1 MASIV
6 ISGDTSGAVTLT
18 VPATAGTRT
27 ATFPAATG
35 TVMVS
40 GNIPAFSAYNT
51 IATSMPNATFV
62 KLQNSAEEFDTANC
76 YDNATN
82 YRFTPNVAGYY
93 QLNATW
99 ACATNTS
106 VMLIAIYKNGTLAK
120 AGNQMVNNGAFVQA
134 CISTLIYF
142 NGSTDYVELYGYQ
155 AGGTTVTAYTGSQPA
170 YGYFQGFL
178 ARDT

>member
-1 MASIV
+1 MPLTLNGTTGI
-6 ISGDTSGAVTLT
+6 TEPTGA
-18 VPATAGTRT
+18 A
-27 ATFPAATG
+27 
-35 TVMVS
+35 
-40 GNIPAFSAYNT
+40 PAFSAYNT
-51 IATSMPNATFV
+51 IATSMPTATFV
-62 KLQNSAEEFDTANC
+62 KLQNSAEEFDTNSN

-82 YRFTPNVAGYY
+82 YRFLPTIAGYY

-106 VMLIAIYKNGTLAK
+106 VMLIAIYKNGALAK
-120 AGNQMVNNGAFVQA
+120 AGNQIVNNGAFVQA

-178 ARDT
+178 ARSA